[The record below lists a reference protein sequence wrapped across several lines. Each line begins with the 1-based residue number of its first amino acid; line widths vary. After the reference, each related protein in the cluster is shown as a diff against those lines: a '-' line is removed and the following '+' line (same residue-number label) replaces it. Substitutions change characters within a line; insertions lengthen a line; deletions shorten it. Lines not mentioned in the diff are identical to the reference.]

1 VLVLGAAFAAGTTSA
16 AAPGF
21 TVRNSVVLTR
31 ADGVSVPV
39 AQEFRVRC
47 GRWARDVP
55 TPSVHVIA
63 GDGTSA
69 WHLAAVVADVRRRP
83 VVRFPHA
90 FIFDKPTR
98 AQISGGEGRNEFN
111 SDQEESSGRHHVQQ
125 GPLRCK
131 ADRHPLSGR
140 RGDRQRALR
149 RHVRDDARIL
159 QRPRLNGCLRVQ
171 WMSVRN
177 VVMHVLGARRRARPS
192 ACSASDVGSAAM

>member
-1 VLVLGAAFAAGTTSA
+1 MKRLVIGLLVLGAAFAAGTTSA

-69 WHLAAVVADVRRRP
+69 WHLTAVVADVRRRP

-111 SDQEESSGRHHVQQ
+111 SDQEESSGRITFSRVHC
-125 GPLRCK
+125 GAKRTDIRFR
-131 ADRHPLSGR
+131 ADAVIGSEFFDGTSVAM
-140 RGDRQRALR
+140 RGSFS
-149 RHVRDDARIL
+149 AR
-159 QRPRLNGCLRVQ
+159 G
-171 WMSVRN
+171 
-177 VVMHVLGARRRARPS
+177 
-192 ACSASDVGSAAM
+192 